1 MQIPEIELNN
11 GIKIPVIGLG
21 VYKTDSQQEMT
32 DAVQWAL
39 EAGYKSFDTAQ
50 MYKNE
55 EILGNALKALGV
67 KREDIFITSKV
78 DLANMGYDK
87 TLYSFNESL
96 EKLQTDYLDM
106 FLVHWPGQQKER
118 LVETYKAMEE
128 LYKQGKIKVLGV
140 SNCEPKHIE
149 WILEECEITPAVN
162 QVERHPLLN
171 EKELENWC
179 SKHNI
184 KLEAWSPL
192 IRGNINLPQIV
203 NLAEKYNKTPAQIIL
218 RWDIQSGYI
227 VIPKSVNKNRIFE
240 NADIFS
246 FELSPEDM
254 EILSNMDCG
263 HRTSFDPNTFDF

>member
-39 EAGYKSFDTAQ
+39 EAGYRSFDTAQ